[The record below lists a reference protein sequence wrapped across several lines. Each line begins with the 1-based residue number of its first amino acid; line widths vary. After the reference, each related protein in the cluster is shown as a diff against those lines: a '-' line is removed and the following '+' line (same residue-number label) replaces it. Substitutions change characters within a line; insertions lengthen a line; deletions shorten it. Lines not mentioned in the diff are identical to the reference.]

1 LRSLNESW
9 ELVGQ
14 YNDNAYILP
23 GATLSN
29 KRRRGLLVDPTAGFS
44 QIYRAEAGSAD
55 LGSDIDLLRLY
66 SNFTLVNTPAT
77 RHRIV
82 ARAELGAVFLAS
94 EDRINLAPS
103 LSFFAGG
110 SQSIRGYGYQ
120 SLGNEVLLVQRDDS
134 VKSLTVG
141 GDRLLTASMEYQYY
155 VNDTWRGAV
164 FVDAGD
170 AFDEGE
176 FEVNVGAGFGVH
188 YITAVG
194 AIKIE
199 LANSVSED
207 DPSWRLHINI
217 GAEF

>member
-1 LRSLNESW
+1 MR
-9 ELVGQ
+9 
-14 YNDNAYILP
+14 I
-23 GATLSN
+23 
-29 KRRRGLLVDPTAGFS
+29 
-44 QIYRAEAGSAD
+44 
-55 LGSDIDLLRLY
+55 Y
-66 SNFTLVNTPAT
+66 SNFTLVNTPAA

-82 ARAELGAVFLAS
+82 ARAELGAVFIAA

-120 SLGNEVLLVQRDDS
+120 SLGNEVLVARQDDS

-188 YITAVG
+188 YLTPVG